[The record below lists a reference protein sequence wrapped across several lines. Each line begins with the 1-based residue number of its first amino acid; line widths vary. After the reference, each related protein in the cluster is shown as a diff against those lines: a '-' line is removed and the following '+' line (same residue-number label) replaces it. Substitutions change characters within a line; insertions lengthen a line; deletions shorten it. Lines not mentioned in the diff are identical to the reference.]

1 MDSPKEFGIRK
12 LLWLTHSC
20 GQSYLYGDDGE
31 MQCHLC
37 GLDFVRHSEQQIVST
52 FDKVGML
59 RYYVQIGVVTQ
70 EEFNN
75 AMSIIRIGNL
85 TTIVEKLA

>member
-1 MDSPKEFGIRK
+1 MPYEFGIRK

-37 GLDFVRHSEQQIVST
+37 GLDFVRHREQQIVST
-52 FDKVGML
+52 FDKVGMM
-59 RYYVQIGVVTQ
+59 RFYVEIGVATQ
-70 EEFNN
+70 EEFDSSMAVIRLNN
-75 AMSIIRIGNL
+75 LMGISDVDRR
-85 TTIVEKLA
+85 